1 MAKIRSPWV
10 GQGSGKLG
18 DGVYYRIDGK
28 QYARARAVNVA
39 NPRTDA
45 QLTTRVLLKTASTA
59 YSLLSANFGN
69 QTFQGKKI
77 GAENQRAFVAANMAY
92 LRQRINN
99 GQAADCNFAGKNTSR
114 ALYNRYIVSDGNL
127 SDVGLFVEGNALVF
141 GQNVPAD
148 PSYQQVCD
156 ALGVPA
162 GSQLTFLI
170 VLGNNQPNGVF
181 GDVRLNRI
189 VLAPAGGNM
198 SDKFFVDG
206 AQAGPHAIN
215 NPNPANDVSLMN
227 SGQVAEGKLG
237 FPVAALGTTVDAAA
251 CVTSYLEGATWRYS
265 HSQLFYA
272 GTGYWSLQDAIDSFK
287 ASESAA
293 VSNEYT
299 RQATSE
305 TASVYAVTSVF
316 WKVSQ
321 EVNGTGSRVTAAA
334 EQANGDGSASHFSV
348 DSSEYEVKYGTGDDQ
363 STRRII
369 ETRFYGN
376 LPKGLSLDNF
386 EVTGLSPFVFDE
398 SVVEEFRYINSSMS
412 YYLRFS
418 VGGNAAGDLVIKL
431 NDEDGNQLGQVYLEL
446 EAAPLPSDSIS
457 LYSANLN
464 GRDLTINGNHI
475 GVTQGETASLGQTG
489 LITAS
494 SVDSN
499 RVVLALSFTGQPPVD
514 AEATM
519 GNGLIIKYHSQEGG
533 GIQNAAVVSSYDTVI
548 VTQDIS

>member
-59 YSLLSANFGN
+59 YSLLAANFGN

-114 ALYNRYIVSDGNL
+114 ALYNRYVVSDGNL
-127 SDVGLFVEGNALVF
+127 SDVGLIIEGNALVF
-141 GQNVPAD
+141 GQNVPAN

-206 AQAGPHAIN
+206 STAGTHAIN

-251 CVTSYLEGATWRYS
+251 CVTSYLEGSTWRYS
-265 HSQLFYA
+265 HSQLYYG
-272 GTGYWSLQDAIDSFK
+272 GTGYWSLQNAIDSFK
-287 ASESAA
+287 ASEAA
-293 VSNEYT
+293 VVSTEYT

-305 TASVYAVTSVF
+305 TAQSLAVTSIYM
-316 WKVSQ
+316 KVQQ
-321 EVNGTGSRVTAAA
+321 ERNRDGAYLTAKAEQDNGDTGALAVTAENYAL
-334 EQANGDGSASHFSV
+334 N
-348 DSSEYEVKYGTGDDQ
+348 YGTGDNE

-369 ETRFYGN
+369 ECAFYGS
-376 LPKGLSLDNF
+376 LPKNLSPIDNINV
-386 EVTGLSPFVFDE
+386 EGLSPFVYDE
-398 SVVEEFRYINSSMS
+398 SVIESAEVDPQGKYIKV
-412 YYLRFS
+412 RFA
-418 VGGNAAGDLVIKL
+418 VGGNASGALTVSLLDHEGFEIGVASFTLAAARQANLFFASPASFPSTPLDMSNQPVETSPSLVVATVSSDVPTIDGNNMVVSQLQLTGYTVYQPDGSL
-431 NDEDGNQLGQVYLEL
+431 NDG
-446 EAAPLPSDSIS
+446 PH
-457 LYSANLN
+457 
-464 GRDLTINGNHI
+464 TITI
-475 GVTQGETASLGQTG
+475 GS
-489 LITAS
+489 
-494 SVDSN
+494 
-499 RVVLALSFTGQPPVD
+499 
-514 AEATM
+514 
-519 GNGLIIKYHSQEGG
+519 
-533 GIQNAAVVSSYDTVI
+533 SSYSI
-548 VTQDIS
+548 VSVA